1 MFTTNTNFRNYSNGI
16 FKKSKKIQKVGIES
30 KHNNNNKTSG
40 GNQTSKKIKS
50 NGIVPNLQNLDSFL
64 NEETNQFQKIKERT
78 SKMICFDK
86 NLMKKAILSL
96 QNYAQKNMSLDE
108 NCKTDIILELVLN
121 KKPLKIPWKCLN
133 M

>member
-16 FKKSKKIQKVGIES
+16 LKKSKKIQKLDSES
-30 KHNNNNKTSG
+30 KPNNNKPFG
-40 GNQTSKKIKS
+40 GNQTNKKIKS
-50 NGIVPNLQNLDSFL
+50 NGIVLNLENLDSFL

-78 SKMICFDK
+78 SKMIRFDK
-86 NLMKKAILSL
+86 HLMKKAILSL
-96 QNYAQKNMSLDE
+96 QNYSQKNMSMDE

-121 KKPLKIPWKCLN
+121 KKPQKIPWKCLN